1 MTHIPGMTLEGEP
14 QHVQMGTHVMLNAMV
29 YSAVV
34 VVQMM
39 ETAQNAIETIYQR
52 QVKPDNGLKYFI
64 LRCMNMLLLYT
75 IIVIYKS
82 V

>member
-1 MTHIPGMTLEGEP
+1 MPGMTLEGEP
-14 QHVQMGTHVMLNAMV
+14 QHVQMGTQVMLNAMV

-39 ETAQNAIETIYQR
+39 EIAQKVIETIYQR

-64 LRCMNMLLLYT
+64 LRCMNILLLYT
-75 IIVIYKS
+75 MIVICQF

>member
-1 MTHIPGMTLEGEP
+1 
-14 QHVQMGTHVMLNAMV
+14 MLNVMV

-39 ETAQNAIETIYQR
+39 EIAQKVIETIYQR

-64 LRCMNMLLLYT
+64 LIYMNILLLYT
-75 IIVIYKS
+75 MLVMCKF

>member
-1 MTHIPGMTLEGEP
+1 
-14 QHVQMGTHVMLNAMV
+14 MGTRVMLNMMV

-34 VVQMM
+34 VVQMK
-39 ETAQNAIETIYQR
+39 EIAQKVIETIYQR

-64 LRCMNMLLLYT
+64 LRCMNILLLYT
-75 IIVIYKS
+75 MIVICEF